1 MAIDTKGDEQ
11 VDVLEQVINRQKR
24 IQKFEPVVKAHID
37 ELEDKFEKKEKKRL
51 RDEKKR
57 RKKDKKLRNGG
68 GATEQTK
75 PHYLSYG
82 TSDIKAWPQKKEI
95 ESDSQNE
102 SA

>member
-1 MAIDTKGDEQ
+1 MK
-11 VDVLEQVINRQKR
+11 V
-24 IQKFEPVVKAHID
+24 HID
-37 ELEDKFEKKEKKRL
+37 EIEKKFEKMEKQRLKAEAKRL
-51 RDEKKR
+51 
-57 RKKDKKLRNGG
+57 KKDEKLRNGG
-68 GATEQTK
+68 GVTEQTK